1 VPAWDLLVRASHWAV
16 AALVIFDW
24 VRDDGDRLHR
34 IAGYVAVGIILVR
47 WLWATTP
54 WSRSGIAALVPSP
67 RATLHYTRELLRGQA
82 PRHLHHDP
90 LGLWMVWLLWSLVLL
105 LGITG
110 WLSRLDAFWG
120 DERVQQVHAWLAD
133 GLMVA
138 AAVHLIGVA
147 VMSWHWRENLAIAMI
162 TGRKRGQG
170 RTDKGLE

>member
-1 VPAWDLLVRASHWAV
+1 M
-16 AALVIFDW
+16 
-24 VRDDGDRLHR
+24 
-34 IAGYVAVGIILVR
+34 
-47 WLWATTP
+47 
-54 WSRSGIAALVPSP
+54 
-67 RATLHYTRELLRGQA
+67 
-82 PRHLHHDP
+82 HHDP

-138 AAVHLIGVA
+138 VAVHLIGVA
-147 VMSWHWRENLAIAMI
+147 LMSWHWRENLPIAMI

-170 RTDKGLE
+170 KTDKGLE